1 MLFIF
6 VMAILTDLLQ
16 QIIDLTLAA
25 MPETIN
31 YPIPNLPVS
40 NRPKLVIL
48 GGGFAGL
55 KLARKMV
62 NSEYQVILLD
72 KNNYHQFQPLFYQVA
87 TAALEPSAISFPL
100 RKIFHHTPNVTFRM
114 AEALELDQNSKRLY
128 TNVGY
133 IDFDYLVLAM
143 GADTN
148 YFGMKNIMEHSTPMK
163 TVSEALYIRNRII
176 SNYEKAI
183 NIADVEKRKSMMNVV
198 IVGGGP
204 TGVELA
210 GAIAELRNNVFPKD
224 YPELNFQNMRVVLAE
239 AGPKLLAGM
248 STEASDKAVIYLDK
262 LGVEIMVNAVVEDY
276 DGLTIKIK
284 DHESLETRTL
294 LWAAGVKPNHIK
306 GLRKEQMIPNGRL
319 KVDEFNALVDTEGI
333 YVVGDLCIQTDED
346 YPRGHPQVAQVA
358 IQQADN
364 LANNLKAIA
373 DNRSIKKFK
382 YKDLGSMATV
392 GRSLAVVDLPF
403 VKFQGFIA
411 WITWLFVHL
420 MAIVGVKNRIFIFLD
435 WAWNYLSFDPALRLL
450 IRPRYV
456 KPKEKEE
463 LVEDK

>member
-1 MLFIF
+1 MDN
-6 VMAILTDLLQ
+6 VTAKH
-16 QIIDLTLAA
+16 
-25 MPETIN
+25 
-31 YPIPNLPVS
+31 PIPNLPVS

-62 NSEYQVILLD
+62 KSDYQVILLD

-87 TAALEPSAISFPL
+87 TASLEPSAISFPL
-100 RKIFHHTPNVTFRM
+100 RRVFHHTPNVSFRM
-114 AEALELDQNSKRLY
+114 AEALEIDQDRKRLY

-133 IDFDYLVLAM
+133 VDFDQLVLAM

-148 YFGMKNIMEHSTPMK
+148 YFGIQNIMEYGTPMK
-163 TVSEALYIRNRII
+163 TVSEALYVRNRII

-183 NIADVEKRKSMMNVV
+183 NIEDVEQRKALMNVV

-224 YPELNFQNMRVVLAE
+224 YPELNFKNMRVVLAE

-248 STEASDKAVIYLDK
+248 SKQSSEKAVVYLDK
-262 LGVEIMVNAVVEDY
+262 LGVEIMVNAAVEDY

-284 DHESLETRTL
+284 DHESLDTKTL

-306 GLRKEQMIPNGRL
+306 GLREDQMIRNGRL
-319 KVDEFNALVDTEGI
+319 IVDQYNKLKGAEGI
-333 YVVGDLCIQTDED
+333 YVIGDLCVLTDDD
-346 YPRGHPQVAQVA
+346 YPKGHPQVAQVA

-364 LANNLKAIA
+364 LAHNLKAVA
-373 DNRSIKKFK
+373 DNRSMKKFK

-392 GRSLAVVDLPF
+392 GRKLAVVDLPF
-403 VKFQGFIA
+403 IKFQGFTA

-420 MAIVGVKNRIFIFLD
+420 MAIVGVKNRILIFMD

-456 KPKEKEE
+456 KPKEQEE
-463 LVEDK
+463 LVEEKHD